1 MALTYSIADWDDH
14 FENNRS
20 REVKNLAYVMLPNK
34 HDGEGYNELI
44 EGKNGPAMFGCWVA
58 IVQVASKCDVRG
70 KLVNNGK
77 SLSAKSISLKTRLP
91 EELIVA
97 TLEKLISI
105 GWVTTSGDDG
115 TTSREGAATS
125 RNVATEQNRT
135 EPNRTE
141 EYKSGTLSKDN
152 EPDRPVVME
161 FPTKGKNAKP
171 FKLRQ
176 DKFDEYAEAFPAVDT
191 AQELRNALQW
201 LRDNPAKAKTERG
214 MLAFLTRWLTRVQN
228 SGGSRNGREQNGGG
242 YRHAAEAR
250 EAANASAF
258 DHVRSL
264 IANNAGST

>member
-1 MALTYSIADWDDH
+1 MAGDWLKIQHALPDKPEVVQMAKILGIDQDAVTGKLLRLWIWADQQSVNGDALSVTESFLDRHVFQTGFASALRTVGWLEGEELSLTLPNFGRHNGKTAKSRALTKDRMEAL
-14 FENNRS
+14 RS
-20 REVKNLAYVMLPNK
+20 DRHKKHTGASPEKRREEK
-34 HDGEGYNELI
+34 
-44 EGKNGPAMFGCWVA
+44 
-58 IVQVASKCDVRG
+58 R
-70 KLVNNGK
+70 
-77 SLSAKSISLKTRLP
+77 R
-91 EELIVA
+91 EE
-97 TLEKLISI
+97 T
-105 GWVTTSGDDG
+105 
-115 TTSREGAATS
+115 
-125 RNVATEQNRT
+125 Q
-135 EPNRTE
+135 
-141 EYKSGTLSKDN
+141 YKSGTLSEDN

-176 DKFDEYAEAFPAVDT
+176 DKFDEYLEAFPAVDV